1 MITGIKFW
9 SEQESRRDDRKYTIP
24 SGFKTPF
31 IRIHIYNHVILSG
44 LTSIIQFK
52 TYIFSISSSD
62 FPFVSGSF
70 SRINRKPEKQIIPY
84 NQKVP
89 LACNILFRIGKV

>member
-1 MITGIKFW
+1 MIIGIKFW

-24 SGFKTPF
+24 SEFKTPF

-52 TYIFSISSSD
+52 TTSFQFLQAIFLL
-62 FPFVSGSF
+62 FPGVF
-70 SRINRKPEKQIIPY
+70 
-84 NQKVP
+84 
-89 LACNILFRIGKV
+89 